1 MSATILVCTDG
12 SELATAAAVGGVRVL
27 APADRTVVLCVVS
40 EPHVV
45 LPYDASGMA
54 GAAIEP
60 AEMMAIEQDAI
71 AEGTRHAETT
81 AAALTAAGVRGVESK
96 VVMGAPAHA
105 ICDVAAELAATT
117 VVIGSRGHGGI
128 KRAVL
133 GSVSDHVARHAP
145 CPVLVTHVG

>member
-1 MSATILVCTDG
+1 MTTTTLVCTDG
-12 SELATAAAVGGVRVL
+12 SELATAAAVDGIRVL
-27 APADRTVVLCVVS
+27 APTDRTVVLCVVT

-60 AEMMAIEQDAI
+60 AEMMEIERDAVE
-71 AEGTRHAETT
+71 AGQRHAEAT
-81 AAALTAAGVRGVESK
+81 AAAITGSGRAGVETK

-105 ICDVAAELAATT
+105 ICDVAAELSATT

-133 GSVSDHVARHAP
+133 GSVSDHVVRHSP

>member
-1 MSATILVCTDG
+1 MTTTTLVCTDG
-12 SELATAAAVGGVRVL
+12 SELATTAAVAGVRVL
-27 APADRTVVLCVVS
+27 ASADRTVVLCVVP

-60 AEMMAIEQDAI
+60 AEMMEIERDAI

-81 AAALTAAGVRGVESK
+81 AAALTDAGIPGVETK
-96 VVMGAPAHA
+96 IVMGAPAHA
-105 ICDVAAELAATT
+105 ICDAAAELSATA

-133 GSVSDHVARHAP
+133 GSVSDHVVRHSP

>member
-1 MSATILVCTDG
+1 MTSTTLVCTDG
-12 SELATAAAVGGVRVL
+12 SELATAAAVGGVSVL
-27 APADRTVVLCVVS
+27 APTDRTVVLCVVP
-40 EPHVV
+40 EPHIV

-60 AEMMAIEQDAI
+60 AEMMEIERDAI
-71 AEGTRHAETT
+71 AEGARHAEVT
-81 AAALTAAGVRGVESK
+81 AAALTEAGVTGVETK
-96 VVMGAPAHA
+96 VVLGAPAHA
-105 ICDVAAELAATT
+105 ICDVAAELSAAT

-133 GSVSDHVARHAP
+133 GSVSDHVVRHSP